1 MEKREYQ
8 QCKRCVMDTSDQD
21 IIFNIDGYCN
31 HCVDYTERISH
42 LTYRGESSDKQLAE
56 VVEKIKTAGKNNK
69 YDCIIGVSGGIDSSY
84 VAFLAKKLG
93 LKPLAVHLDN
103 GWNSEL
109 AVSNIEKILN
119 QLDID
124 LYTYVLDWEEF
135 KDLQLSFLKASVPEI
150 ETPTDMAIP
159 AVLHKLAAQHNVK
172 YIISGGN
179 YATEG
184 ILPKSWHYD
193 RKDVK
198 FVKSIQ
204 KQFGKKKLGT
214 FPFFGHVQEIYYK
227 LFKGIRFV
235 YILNYTP
242 FSKENAMNVLEKEL
256 NWRYYGGKH
265 YESIYTRFVQSY
277 ILPEK
282 FNIDYRRSTASTQIC
297 AGEITREQAINELTT
312 KSYNLQ
318 QTEEDKEYFCKK
330 LGISVEVFDEMMNTP
345 PKSYKNYPNDQR
357 KLEFL
362 YKIYRRF
369 FNYKVVSSD

>member
-1 MEKREYQ
+1 MKERTDQ
-8 QCKRCVMDTSDQD
+8 QCTRCVMDTSDSEITFD
-21 IIFNIDGYCN
+21 ENGFCN
-31 HCVDYTERISH
+31 HCIDYFERMSKLVYQGEIS
-42 LTYRGESSDKQLAE
+42 DIQLSAM
-56 VVEKIKTAGKNNK
+56 VAKIKASGKNQK

-84 VAFLAKKLG
+84 VAYLAKKMG

-109 AVSNIEKILN
+109 AVSNIEKIL
-119 QLDID
+119 QRLDID

-135 KDLQLSFLKASVPEI
+135 RDLQLSFLKASVPEI

-159 AVLHKLAAQHNVK
+159 AVLHQLAAKHNVK

-198 FVKSIQ
+198 FLNAIQ
-204 KQFGKKKLGT
+204 NQFGNKQLKSFPT
-214 FPFFGHVQEIYYK
+214 FGYRKEIYYK
-227 LFKGIRFV
+227 FFKGIRFF
-235 YILNYTP
+235 YMLNYTP
-242 FSKENAMNVLEKEL
+242 FSKKKAMEILEKEL
-256 NWRYYGGKH
+256 GWKYYGGKH

-282 FNIDYRRSTASTQIC
+282 FNIDYRRSTSSTQIC
-297 AGEITREQAINELTT
+297 AGEITRAQALDELTS
-312 KSYNLQ
+312 KSYNDK

-330 LGISVEVFDEMMNTP
+330 LGISVEEFNEMMSAP
-345 PKSYKNYPNDQR
+345 KKSYKDYPNDQN

-362 YKIYRRF
+362 YKTYRRVF
-369 FNYKVVSSD
+369 S

>member
-1 MEKREYQ
+1 MKERAYQ
-8 QCKRCVMDTSDQD
+8 QCTRCVMDTSDSEITFD
-21 IIFNIDGYCN
+21 ENGFCN
-31 HCVDYTERISH
+31 HCIDYFERMSKLVYQGEIS
-42 LTYRGESSDKQLAE
+42 DIQLSAM
-56 VVEKIKTAGKNNK
+56 VAKIKASGKNQK

-84 VAFLAKKLG
+84 VAYLAKKMG

-109 AVSNIEKILN
+109 AVSNIEKIL
-119 QLDID
+119 QKLDID

-135 KDLQLSFLKASVPEI
+135 RDLQLSFLKASVPEI

-159 AVLHKLAAQHNVK
+159 AVLHQLAAKHNVK

-198 FVKSIQ
+198 FLNAIQ
-204 KQFGKKKLGT
+204 NQFGNKQLKSFPT
-214 FPFFGHVQEIYYK
+214 FGYRKEIYYK
-227 LFKGIRFV
+227 FFKGIRFF
-235 YILNYTP
+235 YMLNYTP
-242 FSKENAMNVLEKEL
+242 FSKKQAMEILEKEL
-256 NWRYYGGKH
+256 GWKYYGGKH

-282 FNIDYRRSTASTQIC
+282 FNIDYRRSTSSTQIC
-297 AGEITREQAINELTT
+297 AGEIARVQALDELTS
-312 KSYNLQ
+312 KSYNVK

-330 LGISVEVFDEMMNTP
+330 LGISVEEFNEMMSAP
-345 PKSYKNYPNDQR
+345 KKSYKDYPNDQN

-362 YKIYRRF
+362 YKTYRRVF
-369 FNYKVVSSD
+369 SQKVSDK